1 MFSPCRGCFSCSF
14 IYLFIFFFQP
24 NKIAKVNGERLNNV
38 HRRGYRKNFPV
49 SRFHPMFPR
58 FFTTFPRFSLTKFF
72 KVCKCERCGSLNPR
86 LCPSICLDSAGQWLL
101 GHSRTIISAEKVA
114 IILKIIAKNICYK
127 RKAAFVKSVVGAVP
141 KKNLAYQ
148 KK

>member
-101 GHSRTIISAEKVA
+101 RPQPYYNFG
-114 IILKIIAKNICYK
+114 
-127 RKAAFVKSVVGAVP
+127 RKSGNNFENNS
-141 KKNLAYQ
+141 
-148 KK
+148 